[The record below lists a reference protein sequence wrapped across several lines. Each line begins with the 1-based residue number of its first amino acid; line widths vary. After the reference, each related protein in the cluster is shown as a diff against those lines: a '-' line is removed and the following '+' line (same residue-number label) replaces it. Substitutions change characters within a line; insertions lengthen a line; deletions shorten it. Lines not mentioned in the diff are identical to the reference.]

1 MKTAII
7 TGASSGLGEEF
18 VRQLRSFFPEI
29 ERVWLVA
36 RRRERLDALAAELGE
51 RISVCLLPLDLCSEG
66 SLIALRS
73 VLKAEE
79 PEVQLLINCAGI
91 GFLGYVADM
100 PLETQ
105 TGMTQLNVTAL
116 TAVTN
121 LVLPY
126 MKAGS
131 YILNVSSIA
140 SFCPNAR
147 MTVYSATKAYVTAF
161 SQGLR
166 EEMRPRGIGVSA
178 VCPGPMDTEF
188 LDLAGISGHSQTFER
203 LPHCQVQK
211 VAAGAYKAVKA
222 GKAIYTPGLFF
233 KFYRLVAKLLPLKLV
248 VKWART

>member
-7 TGASSGLGEEF
+7 TGASSGLGAEF

-36 RRRERLDALAAELGE
+36 RRRELLDALAAELGE
-51 RISVCLLPLDLCSEG
+51 DLSVCLLPLDLCSEG

-105 TGMTQLNVTAL
+105 TGMTDLNVTAL

-126 MKAGS
+126 MKAGGH
-131 YILNVSSIA
+131 ILNVSSIA

-166 EEMRPRGIGVSA
+166 EELRPRGVTVSA

-188 LDLAGISGHSQTFER
+188 LSLAGISGHSQTFER

-211 VAAGAYKAVKA
+211 VAAGALKAAKA

-233 KFYRLVAKLLPLKLV
+233 KFYRLVAKLLPEKLV

>member
-51 RISVCLLPLDLCSEG
+51 EVSVCLLPLDLCSEG

-91 GFLGYVADM
+91 GFVGYVADM

-105 TGMTQLNVTAL
+105 TGMTDLNVTAL

-126 MKAGS
+126 MKAGGH
-131 YILNVSSIA
+131 ILNVSSIA

-166 EEMRPRGIGVSA
+166 EEMRPRGIGVCA

-188 LDLAGISGHSQTFER
+188 LSLAGITGHSQTFER
-203 LPHCQVQK
+203 LPHTQVQK
-211 VAAGAYKAVKA
+211 VAAGAYKAVRA

-233 KFYRLVAKLLPLKLV
+233 KFYRLVAKLLPEKLV

>member
-36 RRRERLDALAAELGE
+36 RRRERLDALASELGE
-51 RISVCLLPLDLCSEG
+51 GVSVCLLPLDLCSEG

-105 TGMTQLNVTAL
+105 TGMTELNVTAL

-166 EEMRPRGIGVSA
+166 EEMRPRGIAVSA

-211 VAAGAYKAVKA
+211 VATGALKAAKA
-222 GKAIYTPGLFF
+222 GKAVYTPGLFF
-233 KFYRLVAKLLPLKLV
+233 KFYRLVAKLLPEKLV

>member
-1 MKTAII
+1 MQTAII

-18 VRQLRSFFPEI
+18 VRQFRSFFPEI

-36 RRRERLDALAAELGE
+36 RRRERLDAIAAELGE
-51 RISVCLLPLDLCSEG
+51 EVSVCLLPLDLCSEG
-66 SLIALRS
+66 SRIALRS

-100 PLETQ
+100 PIDTQ
-105 TGMTQLNVTAL
+105 IGMTNLNVTAL

-131 YILNVSSIA
+131 RILNVSSIA

-166 EEMRPRGIGVSA
+166 EELRPRGITVSA
-178 VCPGPMDTEF
+178 VCPGPMDTQF

-211 VAAGAYKAVKA
+211 VAHGALKAA
-222 GKAIYTPGLFF
+222 RDGKAIYTPGLFF
-233 KFYRLVAKLLPLKLV
+233 KFSRFIAKLLPQSLV